1 MMWAEQHP
9 SAYLIVYADFS
20 TASLYGDQ
28 QSNRKSSNIMAH
40 VYGAILCMIYYNLQ
54 VTLILPK

>member
-1 MMWAEQHP
+1 MMWAEHP
-9 SAYLIVYADFS
+9 SDHLVVYVNFS

-28 QSNRKSSNIMAH
+28 QPNRKSSNIIAY
-40 VYGAILCMIYYNLQ
+40 VFSAILCMIYYNLQ